1 MNMADFLKS
10 RKSTREFKK
19 QNIKERDLEEI
30 KDLLRKM
37 NNEMKEDEIILSLYE
52 YGKHISDSLRGIGG
66 YSGVM
71 IESPHY
77 ISIDIK
83 NHSAKSL
90 VDSGYYMEKLISDI
104 NNFGLGSCWVT
115 LDNIEDERKRAIF
128 GEDSG
133 NTEYLLAIGYPKPK
147 NPFSQESFSERK
159 GVEEL
164 VFIDE
169 MNNIVSMDTLEERG
183 LGDLLFYIRF
193 APSTRN
199 MQPWRYIVYKNHVE
213 LFLEEIDGEFYYADA
228 GISMYY
234 FEELAKRQ
242 GLNNKWELE
251 IKPEEIDGVNYMY
264 IGRYNF

>member
-19 QNIKERDLEEI
+19 QNIKENDFKEV
-30 KDLLRKM
+30 KKLLDKM
-37 NNEMKEDEIILSLYE
+37 NTEIEETEMTVGIYE

-66 YSGVM
+66 YAGVM

-83 NHSAKSL
+83 NHAAKAL
-90 VDSGYYMEKLISDI
+90 VESGYYMEKLITGI
-104 NNFGLGSCWVT
+104 NNLGLGSCWVT
-115 LDNIEDERKRAIF
+115 LNNIDDERKRAIF
-128 GEDSG
+128 GENSG
-133 NTEYLLAIGYPKPK
+133 NIEYLLAIGYAKPK

-159 GVEEL
+159 GVEEII
-164 VFIDE
+164 FIDK

-193 APSTRN
+193 APSTKN
-199 MQPWRYIVYKNHVE
+199 LQSWRFIVHNNYVE
-213 LFLEEIDGEFYYADA
+213 LFLEEIDGEYYYADA
-228 GISMYY
+228 GIAMYY

-242 GLNNKWELE
+242 GLNNKWEVE
-251 IKPEEIDGVNYMY
+251 MKPELIDGVNYMY
-264 IGRYNF
+264 IGCYKF

>member
-19 QNIKERDLEEI
+19 QNIRENDLKEVKKLLE
-30 KDLLRKM
+30 KM
-37 NNEMKEDEIILSLYE
+37 NDEIEGNEMVVGLYE

-66 YSGVM
+66 YAGVM

-83 NHSAKSL
+83 DHSAKAL
-90 VDSGYYMEKLISDI
+90 VESGYYMEKLISGI
-104 NNFGLGSCWVT
+104 NNLGFGTCWVS
-115 LDNIEDERKRAIF
+115 LNNIEHERKIAIF
-128 GEDSG
+128 GENSG

-147 NPFSQESFSERK
+147 NPFSQDSFSERK

-164 VFIDE
+164 VFLDK
-169 MNNIVSMDTLEERG
+169 MNNPVSMDTLEERG

-193 APSTRN
+193 APSTKN
-199 MQPWRYIVYKNHVE
+199 MQPWRYVVHNNYVD
-213 LFLEEIDGEFYYADA
+213 LYLEEVGGEFYYADA

-242 GLNNKWELE
+242 GLNNKWQVD
-251 IKPEEIDGVNYMY
+251 IKPELIDGKNYMY
-264 IGRYNF
+264 IGRYSF